1 MRLVRHCHRL
11 PRAVAESPPAEM
23 LRPRHRE
30 VLLLLLHPD
39 PTAHTKAGA
48 ARCNLCH
55 HRQQHADGSG
65 AEPQWDG
72 LARTTRISLPRFTTQ
87 PAQPPSVNSRASRW
101 CSPTRKEANSQQ
113 LLQTTALQLILFPS
127 LRSAAIKTYRFC
139 CSANPHKEVR
149 PAKHEA
155 EAAGLEVSVCLNRTE
170 APPHRNFSF
179 LSLSLFLLC
188 GLPLA
193 GR

>member
-72 LARTTRISLPRFTTQ
+72 LARTTYISLPCFTKQ
-87 PAQPPSVNSRASRW
+87 PAQPPSVNSRASDGVPPRA
-101 CSPTRKEANSQQ
+101 RKQTASSYCRP
-113 LLQTTALQLILFPS
+113 LLSSLFFS
-127 LRSAAIKTYRFC
+127 HHSGVLLSKLTDSAAQQIRTKK
-139 CSANPHKEVR
+139 S
-149 PAKHEA
+149 
-155 EAAGLEVSVCLNRTE
+155 GLQSMRLKQ
-170 APPHRNFSF
+170 
-179 LSLSLFLLC
+179 
-188 GLPLA
+188 LA
-193 GR
+193 WRCPCA